1 MLLTGKTYSK
11 ICLFCRNEFEAQKRT
26 TKYCSHQCASR
37 AYKVRKRNEKDVEV
51 NFEEFVK
58 RELQLHRELMSQIQ
72 VTLSELIATQ
82 RIASRD
88 FITPDEYCQLNGIS
102 RKTLSRYIK
111 DKRVI
116 VKKVSNRKLL
126 IKKDFFYESKNV
138 LP

>member
-1 MLLTGKTYSK
+1 M
-11 ICLFCRNEFEAQKRT
+11 
-26 TKYCSHQCASR
+26 
-37 AYKVRKRNEKDVEV
+37 RKRNEKDVEV